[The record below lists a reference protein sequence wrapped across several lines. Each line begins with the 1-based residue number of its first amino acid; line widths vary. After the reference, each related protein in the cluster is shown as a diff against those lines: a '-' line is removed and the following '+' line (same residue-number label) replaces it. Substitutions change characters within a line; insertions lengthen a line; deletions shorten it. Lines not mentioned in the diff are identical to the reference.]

1 MRRYI
6 IALLATTTSL
16 LHIQLHRL
24 HLVEAHV
31 KIEALLPLLLRSALV
46 WRVTVPV
53 SGNES
58 VRGQA
63 RVTALDAAPADTVD
77 SGQGRQRNRVIRCT
91 QKCGC
96 RIRINTYRS
105 NTVNCT
111 PSTLLEFFSLFA
123 LNLKLAVSAIYYHF

>member
-6 IALLATTTSL
+6 IAFLATTTSL

-63 RVTALDAAPADTVD
+63 RVTALDAAHCGHRGHGGHWNT
-77 SGQGRQRNRVIRCT
+77 VIRCT
-91 QKCGC
+91 HRDAELRMQNQ
-96 RIRINTYRS
+96 R
-105 NTVNCT
+105 
-111 PSTLLEFFSLFA
+111 F
-123 LNLKLAVSAIYYHF
+123 

>member
-31 KIEALLPLLLRSALV
+31 KIEALLPPALCSLV

-63 RVTALDAAPADTVD
+63 RVTALDAAHC
-77 SGQGRQRNRVIRCT
+77 GHCEQHGRQRNTVIRCT
-91 QKCGC
+91 HGGAELRMQNQ
-96 RIRINTYRS
+96 R
-105 NTVNCT
+105 
-111 PSTLLEFFSLFA
+111 F
-123 LNLKLAVSAIYYHF
+123 